1 MKSILSLS
9 SLKKE
14 IRSLGTPERAEACA
28 WFFKTGAGQ
37 YGEGDIFLG
46 LTVPAQRTIA
56 KKYADLPL
64 SDVESLLQ
72 SKEHEFRLTALIIL
86 VGQYKNADKIKDEK
100 GAAKI
105 KKQIFNLYLKNTKWI
120 NNWDLVD
127 TSAGYIVGDYLL
139 NLTEKTAEATKMKIL
154 TKLAKSK
161 LLWGRR
167 IAIVSTSAFINRGRH
182 EETIA
187 IAKLLLQLPNGK
199 PEHDLIHKATGWM
212 LREVG
217 KRASLEALLAFLHQY
232 GPDMPRTML
241 RYAIEKFSPAER
253 KMYLSMPS
261 RVASQKIARKLI
273 SKNK

>member
-1 MKSILSLS
+1 MKNEALLAN
-9 SLKKE
+9 LKKE
-14 IRSLGTPERAEACA
+14 LRSLGTPERAKACA
-28 WFFKTGAGQ
+28 WFFKTRPGQ
-37 YGEGDIFLG
+37 YGEGDVFLG

-64 SDVESLLQ
+64 GDIEKLLQ

-86 VGQYKNADKIKDEK
+86 VGQFQ
-100 GAAKI
+100 AAQKVAL

-127 TSAGYIVGDYLL
+127 TSAGYIVGNYLYDL
-139 NLTEKTAEATKMKIL
+139 PTEKGVPKKMKIL

-161 LLWGRR
+161 LLWERR
-167 IAIVSTSAFINRGRH
+167 IAIVATSAFITRGRH

-187 IAKLLLQLPNGK
+187 IAKLLLQRPNGE

-217 KRASLEALLAFLHQY
+217 KRASLTALLEFLHQY
-232 GPDMPRTML
+232 APVMPRTML

-253 KMYLSMPS
+253 KMYLSLPKMV
-261 RVASQKIARKLI
+261 RNDTIKNL
-273 SKNK
+273 KNKK

>member
-1 MKSILSLS
+1 MNSALT

-14 IRSLGTPERAEACA
+14 IRSHGTPERAEACA

-46 LTVPAQRTIA
+46 LTVPAQRLVA

-64 SDVESLLQ
+64 SEVESLLQ

-86 VGQYKNADKIKDEK
+86 VGQYKNAGKMKDQK
-100 GAAKI
+100 SAAKI

-139 NLTEKTAEATKMKIL
+139 NSASESESMKTL

-161 LLWGRR
+161 LLWDRR

-182 EETIA
+182 KETIA

-217 KRASLEALLAFLHQY
+217 KRASLEALLDFLHQY

-261 RVASQKIARKLI
+261 RIAK
-273 SKNK
+273 KK